1 MTRTPF
7 GWCFIGTGRLAETV
21 AGEIL
26 PNGHR
31 IVSVYSRTYERAAVF
46 AARHGAEVYA
56 DPEAA
61 MTAAGV
67 EGVYVVTPHSSHA
80 EYAETAIRLGV
91 PVFCEKPFTV
101 RAKDAEDLFRLA
113 ADKQVY
119 AAEAM
124 WTWFAPPAR
133 VVREWID
140 NRRLGDIQTV
150 NISYCASFMH
160 DASRLTDPMAAGGA
174 LLDIGVYP
182 LTYLYRLFGEPV
194 SVSCHGVLENGV
206 DVSDT
211 IEVNYD
217 GFSCHVEVSMC
228 DDSCGEQLHIRG
240 SEADIYI
247 DHYHNAG
254 QVRLVFHNGR
264 EEIYTGITDY
274 LTEFDIAA
282 DEIRSGLISSVL
294 VPPDATVA
302 VMKIMD
308 ECRRQMRLVYPFERQ

>member
-1 MTRTPF
+1 MTRSF

-26 PNGHR
+26 SNGHR
-31 IVSVYSRTYERAAVF
+31 IVSVYSRTYERAAAF
-46 AARHGAEVYA
+46 AARHGAEVYTT
-56 DPEAA
+56 PEAA

-67 EGVYVVTPHSSHA
+67 EGVYIVTPHSSHA

-101 RAKDAEDLFRLA
+101 RAEEAEDLFRLA
-113 ADKQVY
+113 AEKHVY

-133 VVREWID
+133 AVKAWSD
-140 NRRLGDIQTV
+140 SGRLGDIQTV
-150 NISYCASFMH
+150 NISYCASVMH
-160 DASRLTDPMAAGGA
+160 DTSRLTDPMAAGGA

-194 SVSCHGVLENGV
+194 SVTCQGVLKNGV

-211 IEVNYD
+211 IDVVYD
-217 GFSCHVEVSMC
+217 GFRCHVEVSMC
-228 DDSCGEQLHIRG
+228 DDTYGEKLQIRG
-240 SEADIYI
+240 SEADICI
-247 DHYHNAG
+247 DQYHNAG
-254 QVRLVFHNGR
+254 QVKLLFHNGM

-282 DEIRSGLISSVL
+282 DEIRGGLISSVL
-294 VPPDATVA
+294 VPPEATIA

-308 ECRRQMRLVYPFERQ
+308 ACRRQMRLVYPFERQ